1 MQRYT
6 IILTYKKKFPH
17 CFRQMGEKMSFLH
30 FFPSKDRTIL
40 AVGVG
45 TTDVGS
51 IGGTRAGIKTY
62 HTPGVER
69 HKHTLGAEHVLPED
83 ETAICF
89 FFKETDVGRETL
101 ANNGEETS
109 AVHCLEHHATF
120 ATIVNTELTGT
131 TVILPRTLAA
141 HVEQALLVGKGIGT
155 VIEIAQADYLA
166 YGQIG

>member
-17 CFRQMGEKMSFLH
+17 FFRQMGEKMSFLH

-89 FFKETDVGRETL
+89 FFKETDVGRKAL
-101 ANNGEETS
+101 AYYSEETGT
-109 AVHCLEHHATF
+109 VHCFKHYASLAP
-120 ATIVNTELTGT
+120 IVNTELTGST
-131 TVILPRTLAA
+131 IVFS
-141 HVEQALLVGKGIGT
+141 
-155 VIEIAQADYLA
+155 
-166 YGQIG
+166 